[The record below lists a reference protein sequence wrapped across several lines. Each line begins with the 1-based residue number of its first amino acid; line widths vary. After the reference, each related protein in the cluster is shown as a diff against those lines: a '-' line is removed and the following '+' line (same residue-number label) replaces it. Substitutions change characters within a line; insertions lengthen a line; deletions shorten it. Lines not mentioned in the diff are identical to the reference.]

1 VLKRSG
7 VEVIPDQLEVGMP
20 DEDSKTYV
28 SADGNW
34 DVCIV
39 HEDAVVVYQGNK
51 EPVHIHAHYY
61 GVPDDV
67 MPAVL
72 GAISKLRTKIH
83 LPGE

>member
-1 VLKRSG
+1 
-7 VEVIPDQLEVGMP
+7 MP

-34 DVCIV
+34 DACIV
-39 HEDAVVVYQGNK
+39 HEDAVVVYQSNK

-61 GVPDDV
+61 VDGVPV
-67 MPAVL
+67 GVVLAVL